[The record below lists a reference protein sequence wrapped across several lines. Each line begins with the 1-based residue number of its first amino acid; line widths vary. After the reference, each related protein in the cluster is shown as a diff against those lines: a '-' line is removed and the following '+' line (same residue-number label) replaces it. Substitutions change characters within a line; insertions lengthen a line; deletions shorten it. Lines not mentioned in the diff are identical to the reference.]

1 MRNGVIITLTMP
13 DCAAVAPGYR
23 EMAAFVRRTRAGG
36 LVALK
41 QLQAL
46 VAFAVVHQER
56 LDALEITDQD
66 AAQLFE

>member
-1 MRNGVIITLTMP
+1 MTADVP
-13 DCAAVAPGYR
+13 SYR

-46 VAFAVVHQER
+46 IAFAVVSEER
-56 LDALEITDQD
+56 LRALEITEQD
-66 AAQLFE
+66 IGVLFE